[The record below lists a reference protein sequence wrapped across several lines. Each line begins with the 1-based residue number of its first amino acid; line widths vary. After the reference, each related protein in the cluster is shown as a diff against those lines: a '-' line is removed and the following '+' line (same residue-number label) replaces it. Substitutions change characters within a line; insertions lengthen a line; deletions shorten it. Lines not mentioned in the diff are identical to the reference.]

1 MNEIQ
6 SIDMLQATIDEGI
19 EVFVNDFA
27 LYDGH
32 KAIIATKPGHT
43 FSIQIGLV
51 KEDRLLV
58 CFKLTSEISAHI
70 ESFNDFIKSIPS
82 WDRDFDGLC
91 LTITEFG
98 HYRISLSL
106 NDNFESIDFSDI
118 KLFKQALDTLNIE
131 VTETQASERYSIICN
146 CIDDDIIKIDMDDN
160 SVKSVK
166 TGKGFGAVEKTF
178 TTRVHK
184 PDNNQDY
191 TCTLKTPSATIT
203 INPAEHALI
212 INTLKLGT

>member
-1 MNEIQ
+1 MIEID

-19 EVFVNDFA
+19 EVFVNDFI
-27 LYDGH
+27 LFNGH

-51 KEDRLLV
+51 KEDRVLV
-58 CFKLTSEISAHI
+58 CFNLTADIMAHLN
-70 ESFNDFIKSIPS
+70 SFSDFIKNIPS

-118 KLFKQALDTLNIE
+118 KLFKQGLDTLNIQ

-146 CIDDDIIKIDMDDN
+146 CIDDDVIKIDMDDN

-166 TGKGFGAVEKTF
+166 SGKDFGAIEKTY
-178 TTRVHK
+178 TARVHE
-184 PDNNQDY
+184 PDSNQDY
-191 TCTLKTPSATIT
+191 TCTLKTPSATLT
-203 INPAEHALI
+203 INPAEHSFI
-212 INTLKLGT
+212 INSLKPLT